1 MNGIKQN
8 KIIIIDDENAI
19 RESLKDIFEA
29 KGYNV
34 ESASTGGEALRMMY
48 RESFDAALIDIKLS
62 DIDGLQLLKELKK
75 ISPEIVCIIMTGNA
89 TMQNAVKALKEG
101 ADDYFIKPLSID
113 DVIHRIHESLEK
125 HRLRQ
130 ELKASEERYRF
141 ILDNASDA
149 VMLVNEHWN
158 LEYVNPNFL
167 KILGYP
173 RDLSHGRS
181 LKEFMHSD
189 DIKGINSGGI
199 ESFFKDEHPRETR
212 FLHQSGQYIWFEVK
226 GKILISREG
235 EKKSLLFSRDIT
247 ERKESEKKLKES
259 EKRYRNLIT
268 NLSDTVIKLDAQCK
282 ILYANPQ
289 VFDVTGYYPNEVVGL
304 SLFTIIQ
311 ADDSSR
317 ISHEIED
324 AFKSKQRMI
333 TEFRIKRAQGDISTA
348 SVKGVIIED
357 DSLPAG
363 DPEKITMNCLM
374 RDITKELTADEE
386 RKKLYNQIKSLNM
399 ELEGK
404 IQARTRELE
413 ETLRALKQS
422 ESLLMAIL
430 NNLPA
435 VVYIKDMSN
444 RYILTNKRFDLV
456 FDMMQRGGASG
467 KIDYDVMPAD
477 IVSEFR
483 DREHQSI
490 ETGGPVEFE
499 EEIFHDSELHT
510 YLSTKFPLLEVD
522 GTPRA
527 VCSLSTDITERKW
540 AEETIKDSEF
550 RFRTIFN
557 SVADGMYLIDYESG
571 RFYLVNKIL
580 CEILGYTMDELISIR
595 LQDLIPEDKQGTI
608 NDFLGAIHDGKK
620 LLLKEIPVNGKTRL
634 FYADISLNMLT
645 ITGKLYMAGVLRD
658 VTDVKESAE
667 ALRRALT
674 EAEIANKAKSAFLAN
689 MSHELRTPLNSI
701 IGFSDLL
708 RDLYFENLTSDQKQ
722 YITNISESGEHLLS
736 LINDVLDLSK
746 IEAGKM
752 EFSLIKLN
760 TRTLL
765 EKIVSMFQEKS
776 KKHDIKLGMQIE
788 PEIEAIVV
796 DETKFIQIMFNLLSN
811 AIKFTP
817 DGGSVGIEVKSTT
830 KEVLFTVWDSGI
842 GIAQSD
848 FSRLFK
854 PFEQLENPMTKKV
867 GGTGLGLHYTK
878 KLVELHGG
886 TIWVESQIEKGTKF
900 TFSIPKREDS

>member
-1 MNGIKQN
+1 LVV
-8 KIIIIDDENAI
+8 DDEDAI
-19 RESLKDIFEA
+19 RESLKDIFQM
-29 KGYNV
+29 KGYDV
-34 ESASTGGEALRMMY
+34 EGASTGGEALRKIY
-48 RESFDAALIDIKLS
+48 QQPFDAALIDIKLS
-62 DIDGLQLLKELKK
+62 DIDGLVLLKELKK
-75 ISPEIVCIIMTGNA
+75 VSPEIICIIMTGNA

-101 ADDYFIKPLSID
+101 ADDYFIKPLMID

-125 HRLRQ
+125 RRLRQ

-149 VMLVNEHWN
+149 ILLVNEQWN
-158 LEYVNPNFL
+158 MEYVNPNFL

-173 RDLSHGRS
+173 RDVFLGRS
-181 LKEFMHSD
+181 LQAFMHSD
-189 DIKGINSGGI
+189 DMKGINNSGI
-199 ESFFKDEHPRETR
+199 ESFFMDEHPREMR
-212 FLHQSGQYIWFEVK
+212 FLHQSGQYVWFEVK
-226 GKILISREG
+226 GKTLISREG

-268 NLSDTVIKLDAQCK
+268 NLSDTVIKLDAKCN

-289 VFDVTGYYPNEVVGL
+289 VFDVTGYYPNEIAG
-304 SLFTIIQ
+304 SRLFSIIHTN
-311 ADDSSR
+311 DTSR
-317 ISHEIED
+317 VAHEIED

-333 TEFRIKRAQGDISTA
+333 TEFRIKRAQGDIGTV

-374 RDITKELTADEE
+374 RDITKELAADEE

-404 IQARTRELE
+404 IQARTLELE
-413 ETLRALKQS
+413 ETLKALKQS

-477 IVSEFR
+477 IVSAFR
-483 DREHQSI
+483 DREQQSI

-510 YLSTKFPLLEVD
+510 YLSTKFPLLEAD

-540 AEETIKDSEF
+540 AEEAIKESEF

-571 RFYLVNKIL
+571 KFYIVNKIL

-595 LQDLIPEDKQGTI
+595 LQDLIPEERQGAI
-608 NDFLGAIHDGKK
+608 KDFLGAIHDGKK
-620 LLLKEIPVNGKTRL
+620 LLVKEIPVNGKARL

-645 ITGKLYMAGVLRD
+645 IAGKLYMAGVLRD

-701 IGFSDLL
+701 IGFSELL
-708 RDLYFENLTSDQKQ
+708 RDLYNENLTADQKQ
-722 YITNISESGEHLLS
+722 YISNISESGEHLLS

-752 EFSLIKLN
+752 EFSLTNLPTKAI
-760 TRTLL
+760 L
-765 EKIVSMFQEKS
+765 EKIVSMFKEKS
-776 KKHDIKLGMQIE
+776 KRHGIKLCMQIE
-788 PEIEAIVV
+788 PGIEAIVA
-796 DETKFIQIMFNLLSN
+796 DETKFVQIMFNLLSN
-811 AIKFTP
+811 AMKFTP
-817 DGGSVGIEVKSTT
+817 DGGSVGIEAKSTT
-830 KEVLFTVWDSGI
+830 KEVLFTVWDTGI

-886 TIWVESQIEKGTKF
+886 TIWVESEVGKGTRF
-900 TFSIPKREDS
+900 TFSIPKREES